1 MKKIKFILSVL
12 FLVCLSNKAFAVS
25 ATGEATVYKISM
37 TYLQL
42 CETGSTTASCLNPLA
57 VGSGDSGL
65 INIADTTAG
74 VAAASYGDF
83 TKVAFGKS
91 YSHYQVTMKRSVTI
105 KGSVSDG
112 TQTCYTVS
120 NSGDISKNVVGST
133 TSTDEAEITAYMAM
147 TISGL
152 GDEINSISA
161 GDGTGTAQAAGTVDD
176 DDEYFQYRGE
186 FTKAIKLE
194 TGKLPTLKLA
204 FGTSSALAYEG
215 SNGGCE
221 AAIGENQGLY
231 GGKPDVTA
239 TVIY

>member
-1 MKKIKFILSVL
+1 MKKINFILSVL
-12 FLVCLSNKAFAVS
+12 FLVFLSSKAFAVS
-25 ATGEATVYKISM
+25 ATGAASVYKITM

-42 CETGSTTASCLNPLA
+42 CETGSTTASCLNPLT

-65 INIADTTAG
+65 INIADTAAG

-83 TKVAFGKS
+83 TKVPFGKT
-91 YSHYQVTMKRSVTI
+91 YSHYQVTMKRAVQI

-112 TQTCYTVS
+112 SNTCYTKS
-120 NSGDISKNVVGST
+120 DSGDISKNVVGST
-133 TSTDEAEITAYMAM
+133 SSGDEAEITAYMAM

-176 DDEYFQYRGE
+176 DDEYFQYRGA
-186 FTKAIKLE
+186 FTKSITLKK
-194 TGKLPTLKLA
+194 GKIPTLKLA

-215 SNGGCE
+215 TSGGC
-221 AAIGENQGLY
+221 ASAIAQNQGLY

-239 TVIY
+239 TVID

>member
-12 FLVCLSNKAFAVS
+12 FLVFLSSKAFAVS
-25 ATGEATVYKISM
+25 TTGAASVYKITM

-42 CETGSTTASCLNPLA
+42 CETGSTTANCLNPLT

-65 INIADTTAG
+65 INIADTAAG

-83 TKVAFGKS
+83 TKVPFGKT
-91 YSHYQVTMKRSVTI
+91 YSHYQVTMKRAVRI

-112 TQTCYTVS
+112 SNTCYTKS
-120 NSGDISKNVVGST
+120 DSGDISKNVVGST
-133 TSTDEAEITAYMAM
+133 SSGDEAEITAYMAM

-152 GDEINSISA
+152 GDEINSVSA

-176 DDEYFQYRGE
+176 DDEYFQYRGA
-186 FTKAIKLE
+186 FTKSITLKK
-194 TGKLPTLKLA
+194 GKIPTLKLA

-215 SNGGCE
+215 SSGGCT
-221 AAIGENQGLY
+221 ATIAQNQGLY

-239 TVIY
+239 TVID

>member
-12 FLVCLSNKAFAVS
+12 FLVFLSSKAFAVS
-25 ATGEATVYKISM
+25 TTGEATVYKITM

-42 CETGSTTASCLNPLA
+42 CETGSTTANCLNPLT

-83 TKVAFGKS
+83 TKVPFGKS
-91 YSHYQVTMKRSVTI
+91 YTYYQVTMKRAVTI

-112 TQTCYTVS
+112 SNTCYTVS
-120 NSGDISKNVVGST
+120 DSGDISKNVVGST
-133 TSTDEAEITAYMAM
+133 SSSDEAEITAYMAM

-152 GDEINSISA
+152 GDEINSVSA

-194 TGKLPTLKLA
+194 TGRLPTLKLA

-215 SNGGCE
+215 SSGGCT
-221 AAIGENQGLY
+221 ATIGHAQGLY

>member
-1 MKKIKFILSVL
+1 MKKIKFILTLS
-12 FLVCLSNKAFAVS
+12 FLVFLSNKAFAVS
-25 ATGEATVYKISM
+25 ATGSASVYKITM

-42 CETGSTTASCLNPLA
+42 CESGSTTASCSNPLT

-112 TQTCYTVS
+112 SNTCYTVS

-133 TSTDEAEITAYMAM
+133 TSSDEAEITAYMAM

-176 DDEYFQYRGE
+176 DDEYFQYRGA
-186 FTKAIKLE
+186 FTQAIKLE
-194 TGKLPTLKLA
+194 PGKIPTLKLA
-204 FGTSSALAYEG
+204 FGTSKALAYEG
-215 SNGGCE
+215 SSGGCE
-221 AAIGENQGLY
+221 AAIGQAQGLY

-239 TVIY
+239 TVSY